1 VVEAAEVVEAAAVVE
16 AAEAV
21 GEVVPW
27 KTPQLPPPGYQVH
40 LRFQPLANTEAL
52 GLKNSAKRASKAAKN
67 LRQSR
72 SPSELAPWLSAMS
85 TKLIERTA
93 AELKRMEMGMETE
106 TEMVMATV
114 MATETET
121 ETVMVVT
128 ATEMETETVMVVTA
142 TEMETETVMV
152 VTATEMA
159 TEMEMETETEAANVM
174 AVTAITITTTI
185 STTTETVLTQVAR
198 LKRQRPRKKMA
209 ETQDLLVEER
219 AWATAVKTG
228 GRLRGFSKQPANLA

>member
-142 TEMETETVMV
+142 TEM
-152 VTATEMA
+152 A